1 MDAYSPDLASHWT
14 TGRDA
19 ADEHAGDRDERRVP
33 GDEEALADLADR
45 VLAARSVV

>member
-19 ADEHAGDRDERRVP
+19 PDERAGDRDERRVP

>member
-19 ADEHAGDRDERRVP
+19 PAEHASDRDERRVT

>member
-1 MDAYSPDLASHWT
+1 MDAYSPDLAPYWL

-19 ADEHAGDRDERRVP
+19 ADEHAGDRDERRSP

-45 VLAARSVV
+45 VLAARRIV